1 MSTRS
6 NKEIGL
12 LLVEPLDLERVI
24 HKSKRAV
31 DTLQAAIGSVEIQAS
46 IDTIHPTSIDTIR
59 PTSIDTFGTVH
70 LGTVHRS
77 SIDTVHQ
84 PSIDTFHPPSIN
96 TVHRNTVYRDPVHRR
111 TVHHGTVHQG
121 IVHPM
126 IDTTCVET
134 EKVEVLIL
142 KVDENEM
149 LRDEEGQDP
158 FQGLLCEDPK
168 NHIEELEDLVS
179 RSEQNEISVDHILC
193 KIFPYSLSGDL
204 FCWFRQLQLGSLTCW
219 EDITSAFFNK
229 FIYEAAANLGI
240 EMRSMLRYMV
250 EDDEQYGSGELIRV
264 DKADISDPTS
274 ASIDGMTSASTDGTT
289 SASTDGKTSTSIN
302 STTSTLTNA
311 TTSTSIDDSTQKS
324 TDVSSCDLVPD
335 VDREI
340 TMEDFLELEDEAQ
353 PDNLDHNLQ
362 KKLDDHQHTSEKDL
376 DTSPEASIDRQ
387 HPPDIE
393 RYPPDCID
401 RHQPEVSLYIVEEE
415 LIEERTYMSKAS
427 HLAVPKHQRPPIWT
441 EEAVEFHKRVKRI
454 HDPVKIVVPCAVSEV
469 EFPIPPDKGAHL
481 NSYIEVLDDH
491 QHIEASQRGL
501 RFRDEVDKGLAEA
514 ASIDSDQI
522 PSNDTTYAISN
533 DMNKPAS
540 IDATTSPS
548 IDTGHVSEQ
557 KEFNVCG
564 NLFDGET
571 TTRSDKSGGTKGRN
585 WKKRKRTKGGSQLSL
600 IPHFSDGVRKSRV
613 RRRCFSKQFAK
624 VRALLNVEM
633 IDKGEE
639 SMEEA
644 FTQE

>member
-1 MSTRS
+1 
-6 NKEIGL
+6 
-12 LLVEPLDLERVI
+12 
-24 HKSKRAV
+24 
-31 DTLQAAIGSVEIQAS
+31 
-46 IDTIHPTSIDTIR
+46 
-59 PTSIDTFGTVH
+59 
-70 LGTVHRS
+70 
-77 SIDTVHQ
+77 
-84 PSIDTFHPPSIN
+84 
-96 TVHRNTVYRDPVHRR
+96 
-111 TVHHGTVHQG
+111 
-121 IVHPM
+121 
-126 IDTTCVET
+126 
-134 EKVEVLIL
+134 
-142 KVDENEM
+142 
-149 LRDEEGQDP
+149 
-158 FQGLLCEDPK
+158 
-168 NHIEELEDLVS
+168 
-179 RSEQNEISVDHILC
+179 
-193 KIFPYSLSGDL
+193 
-204 FCWFRQLQLGSLTCW
+204 
-219 EDITSAFFNK
+219 
-229 FIYEAAANLGI
+229 
-240 EMRSMLRYMV
+240 MLRYMV
-250 EDDEQYGSGELIRV
+250 EDDEQYGSGELSRV

-274 ASIDGMTSASTDGTT
+274 ASIDGTTSASTDGTT

-311 TTSTSIDDSTQKS
+311 TTSTSIHDSTQKS

-353 PDNLDHNLQ
+353 PENLDHNLE

-401 RHQPEVSLYIVEEE
+401 RHQPDNIDRHNELSGYIEEE
-415 LIEERTYMSKAS
+415 PIEERTYMSKAS
-427 HLAVPKHQRPPIWT
+427 HLDVPKHQRPPIWT
-441 EEAVEFHKRVKRI
+441 EEAAEFHKRVKRI

-533 DMNKPAS
+533 DINKPAS

-548 IDTGHVSEQ
+548 IDTGRVSEQ

-571 TTRSDKSGGTKGRN
+571 TTRSDKSGGKKGRN
-585 WKKRKRTKGGSQLSL
+585 WKKRKRTKE
-600 IPHFSDGVRKSRV
+600 
-613 RRRCFSKQFAK
+613 
-624 VRALLNVEM
+624 VRALLNAEM

>member
-204 FCWFRQLQLGSLTCW
+204 FCWFRQLQLGSLTWW

-401 RHQPEVSLYIVEEE
+401 RHQPVEEE